1 MAEGTMAV
9 SYDALDGLVA
19 RLIQAKW
26 KDRDPL
32 KAELMQLASTFPDRK
47 AVLSHLESKKR
58 EIQDLEARWEV
69 DEVIEKLTPPP
80 PPPSEPPAAEEAL
93 ADKDRPL
100 TQADLTVV
108 YDDPRGFLLHKTKVG
123 DRWFATQRDPRTGQ
137 PQTFELR
144 AEEIAQLKTQLAGS
158 PYWVLG
164 AGA

>member
-9 SYDALDGLVA
+9 SYEALDGLVA
-19 RLIQAKW
+19 RLAAAKW
-26 KDRDPL
+26 KERDPI
-32 KAELMQLASTFPDRK
+32 KAELMALAGKFPDRK

-80 PPPSEPPAAEEAL
+80 PEKPVEEPPPP
-93 ADKDRPL
+93 DKNKPL
-100 TQADLTVV
+100 TQADLNLV

-123 DRWFATQRDPRTGQ
+123 ERWFATQRDPRTGQ

-144 AEEIAQLKTQLAGS
+144 AEEVTQLKSQLAGS